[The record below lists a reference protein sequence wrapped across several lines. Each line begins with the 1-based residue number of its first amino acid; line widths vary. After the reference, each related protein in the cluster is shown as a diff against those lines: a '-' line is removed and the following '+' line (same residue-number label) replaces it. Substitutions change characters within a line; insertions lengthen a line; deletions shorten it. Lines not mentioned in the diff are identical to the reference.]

1 MSKKPSFDDAWADQ
15 LHASFL
21 DIVGI
26 INRPE
31 PDAAV
36 LAEAGVQLDRA
47 LFPLL
52 SRLGLH
58 APISVVELGLV
69 AGKDHSTVSRQVG
82 KLEALGLVARTPV
95 GGDQR
100 VRLLAPTAEGEVMLE
115 KLRIARRAVIA
126 RWFNDWNE
134 DDKAQLLNL
143 LQRMLTAAPS
153 GTEEVA
159 RTQAPAGGRVPD
171 GGLGMNAF
179 SKASTSPGQ
188 SSD

>member
-1 MSKKPSFDDAWADQ
+1 MDM
-15 LHASFL
+15 
-21 DIVGI
+21 VGI

-69 AGKDHSTVSRQVG
+69 AGKDHSTVSRQVA
-82 KLEALGLVARTPV
+82 KLEALGLVARTPA

-100 VRLLAPTAEGEVMLE
+100 VRLLAPTAKGEAMLE
-115 KLRIARRAVIA
+115 KLRIARRVLVA
-126 RWFNDWNE
+126 RWFSDWNQ
-134 DDKAQLLNL
+134 DDKARLLDL
-143 LQRMLTAAPS
+143 LQRTLKAAEG
-153 GTEEVA
+153 GTEEIA
-159 RTQAPAGGRVPD
+159 RVQAPTGDSVPEGGAG
-171 GGLGMNAF
+171 
-179 SKASTSPGQ
+179 
-188 SSD
+188 